1 MTGRLR
7 LIPAL
12 VFCAGCVGVASLPRL
27 PVNVAGPTGEGD
39 GFIPTATEAGA
50 AELLSMEPDVARG
63 VQRSLPGLIQ
73 SIHANGIVW
82 LGYNVGSAQAGDLDY
97 NGGEGAAFGLAF
109 GNGEDIKR
117 FVELVFVETRDHDY
131 LSTTAPPGNV
141 LGSAMQTHFY
151 VGARRYLLPVTGP
164 RSRVAPFVVG
174 GICYNRLDISGP
186 GGTPSTD
193 LADAFGLGFYIG
205 TGVEFYL
212 GPQLALGMDI
222 RVSYWNWEG
231 RPVDTGEQ
239 RLAGSNVGLV
249 YHF

>member
-12 VFCAGCVGVASLPRL
+12 VFCAGCVGVASLPRF
-27 PVNVAGPTGEGD
+27 PVNVAGSTGVGD
-39 GFIPTATEAGA
+39 GFISMATEAQA
-50 AELLSMEPDVARG
+50 PLMEFAVMEPDIARG
-63 VQRSLPGLIQ
+63 VQRARPGLIQ

-97 NGGEGAAFGLAF
+97 DGGKGPAFGLAF

-117 FVELVFVETRDHDY
+117 FVELVFVETRDHEYRDT
-131 LSTTAPPGNV
+131 SGTV
-141 LGSAMQTHFY
+141 LGDALQTHY
-151 VGARRYLLPVTGP
+151 YIGARRYLLPVTGA

-174 GICYNRLDISGP
+174 GITYNRMSISGP

-193 LADAFGLGFYIG
+193 IADAFGLGFYIG
-205 TGVEFYL
+205 TGVEFYI
-212 GPQLALGMDI
+212 GPQLALGLDI
-222 RVSYWNWEG
+222 RVSYWNWES